1 MSGEA
6 RYENVFANRMTL
18 QSFKAK
24 TGGAKKGH
32 ELLKKKSDAL
42 KARFRALLKQIKQAK
57 EEVAVMMPEAF
68 IALASAY
75 YTAGGDF
82 GEGLSH
88 EVKKAS
94 VRVHAATDNVAGVI
108 LPVFRF
114 DRVEGDSFESFG
126 LSGGGKQV
134 EKARTLFG
142 ELLTRMVKL
151 ASLQTSFHA
160 LNEALKVTNRRVNA
174 LEYVVIPKMDGTIKY
189 ILKELDEMER
199 EEFFRLKKV
208 VKVNQTKQAAQY
220 LQQLADEA
228 EEKAAKESKKAA
240 SVGKKAE
247 VAADIFS
254 FETLPVVTP
263 TTATPASA
271 LDDDIFSFFQ
281 PSKND
286 EDVVV

>member
-1 MSGEA
+1 MAAKA

-18 QSFKAK
+18 QSFKSRV
-24 TGGAKKGH
+24 TGAKKGH

-42 KARFRALLKQIKQAK
+42 KARFRALLKQIKDAK
-57 EEVAVMMPEAF
+57 EDLATMMPEAF

-94 VRVHAATDNVAGVI
+94 VRIHAATDNVAGVI
-108 LPVFRF
+108 LPVFKF
-114 DRVEGDSFESFG
+114 DKVDGDSFESFG

-134 EKARTLFG
+134 EKARTIFG
-142 ELLTRMVKL
+142 ELLQRMVKL
-151 ASLQTSFHA
+151 ASLQTSYHA

-174 LEYVVIPKMDGTIKY
+174 LEYVVIPKMDGTISY

-208 VKVNQTKQAAQY
+208 VKVNQAKQAQAY
-220 LQQLADEA
+220 LQQLQDEA
-228 EEKAAKESKKAA
+228 EEKAKRDGHINGGTKPVQANVDFFAFEPLPVPA
-240 SVGKKAE
+240 STTTTAPSNTE
-247 VAADIFS
+247 DIFD
-254 FETLPVVTP
+254 FFK
-263 TTATPASA
+263 PA
-271 LDDDIFSFFQ
+271 DR
-281 PSKND
+281 D

>member
-1 MSGEA
+1 MSTT

-18 QSFKAK
+18 QSFKGRAV
-24 TGGAKKGH
+24 GAKKGH
-32 ELLKKKSDAL
+32 ELLKQKSDAL
-42 KARFRALLKQIKQAK
+42 KARFRALLKEIKEAK
-57 EEVAVMMPEAF
+57 EEVAVKMPEAF

-94 VRVHAATDNVAGVI
+94 VRVHAATDNVAGVF
-108 LPVFRF
+108 LPIFRP
-114 DRVEGDSFESFG
+114 DRVDGDSFESFG

-134 EKARTLFG
+134 EKARHLFSD
-142 ELLTRMVKL
+142 LLLRMVKL

-174 LEYVVIPKMDGTIKY
+174 LEYVVIPKMEGTISY

-208 VKVNQTKQAAQY
+208 VKGNQAKQAAQY
-220 LQQLADEA
+220 VLQLKQEA
-228 EEKAAKESKKAA
+228 EEKSKEDGAPSAPISTPDFFAFEPLPQVPGA
-240 SVGKKAE
+240 SAQPLTSQE
-247 VAADIFS
+247 EEDIFQAS
-254 FETLPVVTP
+254 FRLSSPQMK
-263 TTATPASA
+263 
-271 LDDDIFSFFQ
+271 L
-281 PSKND
+281 
-286 EDVVV
+286 

>member
-1 MSGEA
+1 MSGAA

-18 QSFKAK
+18 QAFKSKAQ
-24 TGGAKKGH
+24 GAKKGH

-57 EEVAVMMPEAF
+57 EDVAVMMPEAF

-82 GEGLSH
+82 SEGLSH

-114 DRVEGDSFESFG
+114 DKVDGDSFESFG

-134 EKARTLFG
+134 EKARTLFS

-208 VKVNQTKQAAQY
+208 VKVNQTKQALAY
-220 LQQLADEA
+220 AQQLLDEERERAERDGRAADVKATATPFDVFSFEA
-228 EEKAAKESKKAA
+228 LPTPPAPAA
-240 SVGKKAE
+240 SSTAQGDD
-247 VAADIFS
+247 ADIF
-254 FETLPVVTP
+254 
-263 TTATPASA
+263 
-271 LDDDIFSFFQ
+271 DFFQ
-281 PSKND
+281 SAKKD